1 MKRLDTASIAQL
13 DGWMEGV
20 FEKQN
25 LEDCWGQSH
34 GFSSRGYSLTNRLSA
49 PSLAGDPGQVTR
61 MTPIPGAFNL
71 WPARHK
77 TLKTDLH
84 HTPPASVGID
94 RPHPIF
100 LIDKQ
105 YFS

>member
-84 HTPPASVGID
+84 HTPLPRIGW
-94 RPHPIF
+94 H
-100 LIDKQ
+100 
-105 YFS
+105 

>member
-20 FEKQN
+20 FERQN

-61 MTPIPGAFNL
+61 MTPIPG
-71 WPARHK
+71 P
-77 TLKTDLH
+77 
-84 HTPPASVGID
+84 SISG
-94 RPHPIF
+94 RPGTK
-100 LIDKQ
+100 L
-105 YFS
+105 